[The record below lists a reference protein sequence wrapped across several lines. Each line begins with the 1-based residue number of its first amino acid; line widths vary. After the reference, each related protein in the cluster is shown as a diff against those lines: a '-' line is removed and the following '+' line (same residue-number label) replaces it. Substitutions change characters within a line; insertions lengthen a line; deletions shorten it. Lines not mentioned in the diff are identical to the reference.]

1 MVQLVKNLPA
11 MWETWVQSL
20 VCEDPL
26 EKIKATHSSILAWRI
41 PWTGYYIGSQRVGH
55 NLTTFT
61 NILEFFVWQVEPLI
75 CYLPSWLRNSHFG
88 QGAEIGIADSCGIF
102 VDMTGDIPF
111 QTTHEMTVQ
120 SENYISP
127 WLRLAILGNIC
138 KN

>member
-1 MVQLVKNLPA
+1 
-11 MWETWVQSL
+11 
-20 VCEDPL
+20 
-26 EKIKATHSSILAWRI
+26 
-41 PWTGYYIGSQRVGH
+41 
-55 NLTTFT
+55 
-61 NILEFFVWQVEPLI
+61 VWQVEPLI
-75 CYLPSWLRNSHFG
+75 CYLLSWLRNSHFG
-88 QGAEIGIADSCGIF
+88 QGAGIGIADSCGIF